1 MARRENFEGDS
12 FEKRWKDAIGETAER
27 PPSRV
32 WDGIEREL
40 ALQQLKVLKR
50 KNKVYQW
57 AAAASIFIASL
68 FGINYFVSDHVV
80 YTQVISPEE
89 FNLSN
94 LESDQGMIALNI
106 DEVNSGNQVQEVNLF
121 YSDVEVADES
131 DGKPERYIKKFLA
144 ISHEPMKRTAF
155 NQTIEADLDRQM
167 HMNQMIISGLK
178 EEAHP
183 VKRDNNKFWAGV
195 VASSGSFDPNYQSG
209 ANNLLSNSLDVSSG
223 NTFALANS
231 ARIAEESPSIRESM
245 KSGTSY
251 ALGLNFGM
259 KITDKWVIESGV
271 QYARSDVTTQ
281 TNMIVESSQVVE
293 SIAASSETKGVTK
306 LSSFISKENVVEYS
320 YKDVQMDNQFQFAT
334 FPLKAGYLVVDGP
347 LNIMVNAG
355 VSTNVY
361 LGNKLTD
368 PSNEVANVSIGPG
381 DGSPYREVSFTGIGG
396 LQVGYHF
403 LENFDVIVEP
413 YLRQPITSLTKESTS
428 FIASPSGLGI
438 NTGLRYRFN

>member
-1 MARRENFEGDS
+1 MAKRENFEGDS
-12 FEKRWKDAIGETAER
+12 FEKRWRDAIGETAEQ
-27 PPSRV
+27 PPSHV

-40 ALQQLKVLKR
+40 ALQQLKVLKQ

-68 FGINYFVSDHVV
+68 FGINYFISDRVV

-89 FNLSN
+89 FNLSA
-94 LESDQGMIALNI
+94 LEDDQGSFILNI
-106 DEVNSGNQVQEVNLF
+106 EEEKPGHQTYETSLF
-121 YSDVEVADES
+121 FAGAKTLDES
-131 DGKPERYIKKFLA
+131 QEEAGRHEKYLA
-144 ISHEPMKRTAF
+144 ISQEPTRRTAF
-155 NQTIEADLDRQM
+155 DRTIEANLDRDM
-167 HMNQMIISGLK
+167 HMNQMIISGI
-178 EEAHP
+178 EEEKHS
-183 VKRDNNKFWAGV
+183 VKGERNKFWAGV

-209 ANNLLSNSLDVSSG
+209 ANNLLSNNLDASSG

-245 KSGTSY
+245 KAGTSY

-271 QYARSDVTTQ
+271 QYARSDITTQ
-281 TNMIVESSQVVE
+281 TNMIVESSEVVE
-293 SIAASSETKGVTK
+293 PIAASSETKGVTK
-306 LSSFISKENVVEYS
+306 LSSFVSKENVVEYS
-320 YKDVQMDNQFQFAT
+320 YRDVQMDNQFQFAT

-355 VSTNVY
+355 VSTNIY

-381 DGSPYREVSFTGIGG
+381 SGSPYREVSFTGIGG

-428 FIASPSGLGI
+428 FVASPSGLGI